1 MNLTDIQLD
10 ALREIA
16 NIGSGNAATALAGML
31 GRPVD
36 LAVPT
41 ARALPLADAVD
52 AAGDPD
58 GAVTAVALPVDGDI
72 EAIVLLIFQPAQA
85 ETLAGFLG
93 VGPEDPEMMLSAL
106 SEIGNILGS
115 AYTGALGILCGL
127 DIEPQPPQAVTDML
141 GAIVSSVLAFAA
153 HTGDLALLLDSS
165 LHVDGTECEFGFLF
179 VPQPGGVEQ
188 LLGRLGLW
196 SGEEGAAA

>member
-16 NIGSGNAATALAGML
+16 NIGSGNSATALAGML

-52 AAGDPD
+52 AAGDAD
-58 GAVTAVALPVDGDI
+58 AAVTAVALPVDGDI

-93 VGPEDPEMMLSAL
+93 VGPDDPEMMLSAL

-127 DIEPQPPQAVTDML
+127 DI
-141 GAIVSSVLAFAA
+141 
-153 HTGDLALLLDSS
+153 
-165 LHVDGTECEFGFLF
+165 
-179 VPQPGGVEQ
+179 
-188 LLGRLGLW
+188 
-196 SGEEGAAA
+196 